1 MSLMMDG
8 GNDFI
13 LSIPDTAAYVLH
25 DSQRKDSRNT
35 PFGKMP
41 VKAFLGLVCRGVLQ
55 YTPG

>member
-1 MSLMMDG
+1 MMDG